1 MISIRRWI
9 NVFIPM
15 IISLIIMLLWIFFI
29 KETDFPGLKDVLN
42 SIITFSSIVI
52 GFYTAMYG
60 VIVTIVQ
67 GSSRN
72 IFEKMHEMNLENTFK
87 FQLYFSLIIS
97 FLALTLSIIMQTR
110 LLKNDLQ
117 ILIFYIWLLIA
128 VMLFIVSGTTM
139 TFLIK
144 LIFHR
149 EQKPRKKT
157 KIQQ

>member
-1 MISIRRWI
+1 MIFNKKWI
-9 NVFIPM
+9 NVSIPVV
-15 IISLIIMLLWIFFI
+15 ISVIIMCLWLSFI

-60 VIVTIVQ
+60 AIVTIVQ

-72 IFEKMHEMNLENTFK
+72 IFEKMHKMNLESTFK
-87 FQLYFSLIIS
+87 FQLYFSLTVS
-97 FLALTLSIIMQTR
+97 FLALMVSIIMQTG
-110 LLKNDLQ
+110 LLKNNLQ
-117 ILIFYIWLLIA
+117 TLFFYIWLLIT

-139 TFLIK
+139 ILLIK

-149 EQKPRKKT
+149 EQKPRGT
-157 KIQQ
+157 TTL